1 MVATSNPV
9 PPDACK
15 HTTPK
20 PEGKGATVHASSLVH
35 SHTTRTQA
43 GNKEHYAHLLLG
55 QTAAAVIAS
64 SVVSPAMTVIDLS
77 M

>member
-1 MVATSNPV
+1 M
-9 PPDACK
+9 D
-15 HTTPK
+15 
-20 PEGKGATVHASSLVH
+20 SSLAR
-35 SHTTRTQA
+35 SSTTSRRRSVAEEEGAA
-43 GNKEHYAHLLLG
+43 GPAATAGTGLLTREVNVFVG